1 MPATTRDGQF
11 ARQLRRAAAQRG
23 RLEPVY
29 QQLSDH
35 WTLILQRLYPV
46 WALIGPGLPQWVTG
60 AEAGAYLRRLFGER
74 LPPEFGTF
82 VPPPRR
88 PTPAADREQSG
99 CMIAAKVLAVII
111 AIAIAM
117 MAALILLLYGL
128 CGGFR

>member
-1 MPATTRDGQF
+1 MIYSIKIDGVQ
-11 ARQLRRAAAQRG
+11 RQPVTLEELGALIDRREFKPG
-23 RLEPVY
+23 
-29 QQLSDH
+29 D
-35 WTLILQRLYPV
+35 
-46 WALIGPGLPQWVTG
+46 ALIGPGLPQWVTG

-99 CMIAAKVLAVII
+99 CMIAAKVLAVIM

-117 MAALILLLYGL
+117 MAALILLLDGL